1 MPDQQ
6 HAANII
12 PMYKKYAAQWDAMR
26 RQHFY
31 EQAWLDRFLS
41 LIPPQ
46 SHILD
51 LGCGAA
57 LPIAPYLIGQNH
69 RMTGIDSSPA
79 MLDLAG
85 SRFPEQSWILAD
97 MRELD
102 LKQTFNAILAWDSF
116 FHLTH
121 TDQEAMVQIFARH
134 ACTGTALMFTSGPR
148 HGVALGEM
156 QGEILYHASLDPEE
170 YELLLNQQ
178 GFKVVDRKTEDP
190 DCTGHT
196 VWLAQMA

>member
-12 PMYKKYAAQWDAMR
+12 PIYKKYAAQWDAMR

-31 EQAWLDRFLS
+31 EQAWLDRFLR

-57 LPIAPYLIGQNH
+57 LPIAPYLLERGH
-69 RMTGIDSSPA
+69 RITGIDSSPA

-85 SRFPEQSWILAD
+85 SRFPEQTWLLAD
-97 MRELD
+97 MRELE
-102 LKQTFNAILAWDSF
+102 LRQTFNAILAWDSF

-121 TDQEAMVQIFARH
+121 TDQKTMFQIFARH
-134 ACTGTALMFTSGPR
+134 AGTGTALMFTSGPC
-148 HGVALGEM
+148 HGIALGEM
-156 QGEILYHASLDPEE
+156 QGEVLYHASLDLEE
-170 YELLLNQQ
+170 YEFLLNQQ
-178 GFKVVDRKTEDP
+178 GFKVIDRKIEDP